1 MSVKI
6 SASGEI
12 RNDLLYFFREKSIVP
27 IVGSG
32 ISAGLEAYRGKIPTG
47 REYLAHM
54 TEAITTNGE
63 LTDDEKSTLAHESF
77 SRISDYY
84 QNDDVVPADIRRKYL
99 RDNFSGAEFPDEDP
113 RKKFFEI
120 NWPYIYSLNL
130 DDAIENSTQYKK
142 VIRPDEKRQKSSIDS
157 IHQSVLSVTT
167 EAAVQYPDTFTV
179 TYEPTTGTAS
189 SYGAAFTDVTSGL
202 YYSGGYL
209 GTLKIPSI
217 GVNVKVYQGT
227 DTDALA
233 KGAGHFSDTSIW
245 DGNVAIAGHNRGTNC
260 YFADIHTL
268 DIGDRVTF
276 STKLG
281 TRTYSV
287 TSVKKVSVTDDSDTG
302 ATAENCVTLY
312 TCVRNQSEYRWC
324 VRAVEVS

>member
-1 MSVKI
+1 MKLNPRKWGARIAALALCAVCAGQASALEYTVDAPEDYLFGRPSSVETVYRETAPVNTDRSKNVSPI
-6 SASGEI
+6 PPGFGTPTSYLPGSGEYLTPNLVPGALNGGLVSSIGAGTTAAGYVSAAVSTNGAVYPAANATGTGSASVT
-12 RNDLLYFFREKSIVP
+12 NTA
-27 IVGSG
+27 SG
-32 ISAGLEAYRGKIPTG
+32 TAAASVPTG
-47 REYLAHM
+47 
-54 TEAITTNGE
+54 
-63 LTDDEKSTLAHESF
+63 
-77 SRISDYY
+77 
-84 QNDDVVPADIRRKYL
+84 V
-99 RDNFSGAEFPDEDP
+99 
-113 RKKFFEI
+113 
-120 NWPYIYSLNL
+120 
-130 DDAIENSTQYKK
+130 
-142 VIRPDEKRQKSSIDS
+142 
-157 IHQSVLSVTT
+157 
-167 EAAVQYPDTFTV
+167 AVQYPDTFTV

-189 SYGAAFTDVTSGL
+189 GYGAVYTDVTSGL

-233 KGAGHFSDTSIW
+233 KGAGHFSGTSIW

>member
-1 MSVKI
+1 MRMNPRKWGARIAALALCAVCAGQASALEYTVDAPEDYLFGRPSSVETVYRETAPVNTDRSKNVSLI
-6 SASGEI
+6 PPGFGTPTSYLPGSGEYLTP
-12 RNDLLYFFREKSIVP
+12 NLVP
-27 IVGSG
+27 GALSGGLVSAVGPG
-32 ISAGLEAYRGKIPTG
+32 TAAAGYTTA
-47 REYLAHM
+47 AVS
-54 TEAITTNGE
+54 TNGAVYPAA
-63 LTDDEKSTLAHESF
+63 TATGTGST
-77 SRISDYY
+77 
-84 QNDDVVPADIRRKYL
+84 
-99 RDNFSGAEFPDEDP
+99 
-113 RKKFFEI
+113 
-120 NWPYIYSLNL
+120 
-130 DDAIENSTQYKK
+130 
-142 VIRPDEKRQKSSIDS
+142 
-157 IHQSVLSVTT
+157 SVTNTASETAAASVTT